1 MSTKNCKIDVVSIR
15 VKQKDA
21 TALKMN
27 FKDILKHP
35 EILGKE
41 KPISNKI
48 VQYSVLEEN
57 EKYIIGFIRTI
68 LDKDLPAKIDKKT
81 KEISKL
87 DVKEGE
93 GLAFGNIFL
102 YSIELNCLF
111 YEVNKNS
118 IYLNAFK
125 EYIYKCYRDSESLK
139 STGGFAI
146 DFGTIYRKKEY
157 DRAIKMR
164 SYKSFILKVHQPS
177 KLLETINQLNQS
189 LEEKIENDFLPQLEQ
204 ASKLNSEI
212 AEIEFK
218 VSRPKKTGGLAQDII
233 IPILGRLNKFLGYGQ
248 IREYVDKVEV
258 CGYTIDSEAKT
269 PIDLLGDIY
278 FASFKIDIPRLDSN
292 LQITERKENIKLLFE
307 REYPI
312 LNEYIW
318 FQMIILRK

>member
-1 MSTKNCKIDVVSIR
+1 MSTKNCKVDVVSIK

-35 EILGKE
+35 EILGQE
-41 KPISNKI
+41 KQIGNKI
-48 VQYSVLEEN
+48 VNYSIVEEN
-57 EKYIIGFIRTI
+57 EKYIIGFVRTI

-81 KEISKL
+81 KAISKL
-87 DVKEGE
+87 DVKDGE

-102 YSIELNCLF
+102 YSIELNCIF

-125 EYIYKCYRDSESLK
+125 EYIYRCFRDSEAIAT
-139 STGGFAI
+139 TGSFAI

-164 SYKSFILKVHQPS
+164 SYKSFILKVHQPG

-212 AEIEFK
+212 AEIEFN
-218 VSRPKKTGGLAQDII
+218 VSRPKKTGGLAQDMIVS
-233 IPILGRLNKFLGYGQ
+233 ILGRLNKFLGYGQ

-258 CGYTIDSEAKT
+258 SGYTVDSETKT

-278 FASFKIDIPRLDSN
+278 FANFKITIPRLDAD
-292 LQITERKENIKLLFE
+292 LQKKERKENIILMYN

-312 LNEYIW
+312 LNEYI
-318 FQMIILRK
+318 

>member
-1 MSTKNCKIDVVSIR
+1 
-15 VKQKDA
+15 
-21 TALKMN
+21 
-27 FKDILKHP
+27 
-35 EILGKE
+35 
-41 KPISNKI
+41 
-48 VQYSVLEEN
+48 
-57 EKYIIGFIRTI
+57 
-68 LDKDLPAKIDKKT
+68 
-81 KEISKL
+81 
-87 DVKEGE
+87 
-93 GLAFGNIFL
+93 
-102 YSIELNCLF
+102 
-111 YEVNKNS
+111 
-118 IYLNAFK
+118 
-125 EYIYKCYRDSESLK
+125 
-139 STGGFAI
+139 
-146 DFGTIYRKKEY
+146 
-157 DRAIKMR
+157 MR
-164 SYKSFILKVHQPS
+164 SYKSFILKVHQPG
-177 KLLETINQLNQS
+177 KLLETINQLNGT

-312 LNEYIW
+312 LNEYI
-318 FQMIILRK
+318 